1 MMMKLMMK
9 STMSSNISASPEGLK
24 IWING
29 RSVDVS
35 QGTSVAAAL
44 LNKNNLC
51 TRTSVQDQTR
61 FALCGMGICQE
72 CRVQINGKS
81 HQLACQTVC
90 EAGMVIQ
97 TDAAPKV

>member
-1 MMMKLMMK
+1 MMMK
-9 STMSSNISASPEGLK
+9 SNVNSNISASPDSLK

-29 RSVDVS
+29 KSVEVNK
-35 QGTSVAAAL
+35 GTSVAAAL

-72 CRVQINGKS
+72 CRVQINGKA

-97 TDAAPKV
+97 TDSSNKV

>member
-1 MMMKLMMK
+1 MMK
-9 STMSSNISASPEGLK
+9 SNLGSTPDSLK

-29 RSVDVS
+29 RSVEVS

-44 LNKNNLC
+44 LNKNTLC
-51 TRTSVQDQTR
+51 TRTSVQEQTR

-72 CRVQINGKS
+72 CRVHINGKS

>member
-1 MMMKLMMK
+1 MMK
-9 STMSSNISASPEGLK
+9 SNLGSTPDSLK

-29 RSVDVS
+29 RSVEVS

-44 LNKNNLC
+44 LNKNTLC
-51 TRTSVQDQTR
+51 TRTSVQEQTR

-72 CRVQINGKS
+72 CRVHINGKS

-97 TDAAPKV
+97 TESSNKV

>member
-1 MMMKLMMK
+1 MMK
-9 STMSSNISASPEGLK
+9 SNLGSTPDSLK

-29 RSVDVS
+29 RSVEVS

-72 CRVQINGKS
+72 CRVHINGKS

>member
-1 MMMKLMMK
+1 MMMKSNLG
-9 STMSSNISASPEGLK
+9 STSDSLK

-29 RSVDVS
+29 RSVEVS

-51 TRTSVQDQTR
+51 TRTSVQEHTR

-72 CRVQINGKS
+72 CRVHINGKS

>member
-1 MMMKLMMK
+1 MMMKP
-9 STMSSNISASPEGLK
+9 TMSSNISASPEGLK

-29 RSVDVS
+29 RSVEVS

-44 LNKNNLC
+44 LNKNTLC
-51 TRTSVQDQTR
+51 TRTSVQEQTR

>member
-1 MMMKLMMK
+1 MMK
-9 STMSSNISASPEGLK
+9 STMSSNISASSEGLK

-29 RSVDVS
+29 RSVEVS

-44 LNKNNLC
+44 LNKNTLC
-51 TRTSVQDQTR
+51 TRTSVQKQTR

-72 CRVQINGKS
+72 CRVHINGKS

-97 TDAAPKV
+97 TDSSNKV

>member
-1 MMMKLMMK
+1 MK
-9 STMSSNISASPEGLK
+9 SNLGSTPDSLK

-29 RSVDVS
+29 RSVEVS

-44 LNKNNLC
+44 LNKNTLC
-51 TRTSVQDQTR
+51 TRTSVQEQTR

-72 CRVQINGKS
+72 CRVHINGKS

-97 TDAAPKV
+97 TESSNKV

>member
-1 MMMKLMMK
+1 MK
-9 STMSSNISASPEGLK
+9 SNLGSTPDSLK

-29 RSVDVS
+29 RSVEVS

-44 LNKNNLC
+44 LNKNTLC

-72 CRVQINGKS
+72 CRVHINGKS